1 MAGSRRWASLALVL
15 SVTVSGAAP
24 TAARADV
31 SLTFQELGPVL
42 TGPGLGLPA
51 GQGVA
56 WPSAV
61 RLSDGRIRL
70 YYGTGSGPSAAGP
83 AGLFSAISADG
94 VHFAREPGQRW
105 SSLAGDVERL
115 ADGRWRLYYTHVDGS
130 GTPDGIASSI
140 SDDGLTFV
148 AEPGLRLVRIRCRAR
163 GS

>member
-42 TGPGLGLPA
+42 TGPGVGLPA

-61 RLSDGRIRL
+61 RLSDERIRL
-70 YYGTGSGPSAAGP
+70 YYGTGSGPSASGP
-83 AGLFSAISADG
+83 AGACGPNA
-94 VHFAREPGQRW
+94 
-105 SSLAGDVERL
+105 AG
-115 ADGRWRLYYTHVDGS
+115 GRPL
-130 GTPDGIASSI
+130 P
-140 SDDGLTFV
+140 
-148 AEPGLRLVRIRCRAR
+148 R
-163 GS
+163 GP